1 MRKIKLFCDPM
12 LSLMAFIYPI
22 ALLMLYFGTIAT
34 AIVHEASKKDLYTCI
49 IFFGVLIILNL
60 LPCIYCLPIWFA
72 HVELDK
78 DGISLHKG
86 FKKTPKERYEN
97 FNYFKIAS
105 YVHIFSTRYFVVIG
119 KKGLSMEELVHI
131 NKVRVSEEI
140 IKIKLNKKSYFFL
153 MECLPEHQR
162 NILKNSAGEGFKKA
176 KSEVNVY
183 TSVLRR
189 KAREQKRKL
198 KWKKKRH

>member
-1 MRKIKLFCDPM
+1 MKKIKLFCDPM

-22 ALLMLYFGTIAT
+22 ALVMLYFGIVIT
-34 AIVHEASKKDLYTCI
+34 AIVHEASKKDLYMCI
-49 IFFGVLIILNL
+49 IFFGVLIILSL
-60 LPCIYCLPIWFA
+60 LLCIYCFPIWFA
-72 HVELDK
+72 HVQLDK

-105 YVHIFSTRYFVVIG
+105 YVHIFSTRYFVVLG

-153 MECLPEHQR
+153 MECLPEYQK
-162 NILKNSAGEGFKKA
+162 NILRNAMGGGFKDATAQSKKYA
-176 KSEVNVY
+176 A
-183 TSVLRR
+183 VLRR
-189 KAREQKRKL
+189 KEKERKRKS
-198 KWKKKRH
+198 KWKKKKQ